1 MVPGTRVVYVD
12 REEFRGRAVPHLERR
27 GFEIRGTDTA
37 AAALEHLEW
46 ADCVVSEYDLPDAD
60 GLELLEAVRDRDPD
74 VPFLF
79 CTATGSEAVASDA
92 ISAGVTDYLRKGA
105 AGDEF
110 SGLADSIERATA
122 GADAGSPRAAVRFD
136 WLVEQLAVPVYVVD
150 PDGVVAAF
158 NEEAASLTG
167 YDADEVV
174 GEHVSELLSADE
186 LEQDRADLRQ
196 LLDDDR
202 ERVVGCDVRVETA
215 DGGPVEL
222 ESRVSALTRNGEFLG
237 TVGTLRKA
245 DSETEGRLR
254 HLHEATRGL
263 MAETNP
269 VEIAERTTDA
279 AMDVIDVDNSAVYY
293 AENGNLNSAAATDAG
308 SGPPSFVDERT
319 LEESFREGSPRTDPD
334 GGGAGAAYFP
344 LGSHGVLVVTPP
356 EGERLD
362 ETDTRLLVVLS
373 ANAEATLDR
382 AANEWAL
389 RQERDDLAALFENIP
404 DPAVE
409 TRMQDDRPIVER
421 VNPAFEETFGYT
433 DEELRGESIDEYV
446 VPGDRED
453 EAAAYNERVEAGEG
467 FQGEVKR
474 RASDGLRDFILHVV
488 AHDGGGTETRG
499 YAIYTDITQQ
509 KQRERELQRQ
519 NLRIEALHGVTRRMK
534 AATDRSE
541 IYDIVIDAAEKILAF
556 DICIVDEIEDGV
568 LVPKTVGSGMSLEDY
583 YGEAP
588 LDRENNLGAK
598 TARTGETLVVDDLRD
613 SQYAPANFEYRS
625 ALSVPLDDW
634 GIFQAVA
641 EEEAAFSAAD
651 RQLAELLAEHA
662 AAAINRQDR
671 ERELQERAA
680 ELTKQ
685 NERLDKFASIVSHDL
700 RNPLSVARG
709 RLDLARATGDDEH
722 YRAVERAHKRMDELV
737 SGLLTLARQGELKS
751 NPVSVELRSA
761 AVQAWQTVETDDLE
775 LVTDDAPAV
784 EADPERL
791 RQLLENL
798 FTNTVEHGDVA
809 TTITVGRLDDGFYV
823 ADDGSG
829 IPAEEREG
837 IFESGQSGTEEG
849 TGLGLVIVETVAE
862 AHGWTV
868 SATES
873 EAGGAR
879 FEFRD
884 ASDEP
889 AA

>member
-1 MVPGTRVVYVD
+1 MYLDSNVVSRTRIVFVD
-12 REEFRGRAVPHLERR
+12 SEEFRARVVPHLERG
-27 GFEIRGTDTA
+27 GFEVRSADTA
-37 AAALEHLEW
+37 AAALKHLGW
-46 ADCVVSEYDLPDAD
+46 ADCVVSEYDLPGSD
-60 GLELLEAVRDRDPD
+60 GLELLETVRGRDPD
-74 VPFLF
+74 LPFLL
-79 CTATGSEAVASDA
+79 CTGTGSETVASDA
-92 ISAGVTDYLRKGA
+92 IAAGVTDYLRKGVLDN
-105 AGDEF
+105 GF
-110 SGLADSIERATA
+110 GRLVDSIERATA
-122 GADAGSPRAAVRFD
+122 
-136 WLVEQLAVPVYVVD
+136 ET
-150 PDGVVAAF
+150 DG
-158 NEEAASLTG
+158 
-167 YDADEVV
+167 
-174 GEHVSELLSADE
+174 
-186 LEQDRADLRQ
+186 
-196 LLDDDR
+196 
-202 ERVVGCDVRVETA
+202 
-215 DGGPVEL
+215 
-222 ESRVSALTRNGEFLG
+222 
-237 TVGTLRKA
+237 
-245 DSETEGRLR
+245 ETEGLLR
-254 HLHEATRGL
+254 RLHEATRRM
-263 MAETNP
+263 MAETDP
-269 VEIAERTTDA
+269 LRIAERTTDA
-279 AMDVIDVDNSAVYY
+279 AADVIDVSGAVYY
-293 AENGNLNSAAATDAG
+293 ARGGSLELAAAANDG
-308 SGPPSFVDERT
+308 SGRPSFVDDDA
-319 LEESFREGSPRTDPD
+319 LEESLRDGSARTDRTD
-334 GGGAGAAYFP
+334 TASTAYFS
-344 LGSHGVLVVTPP
+344 LGDHGVFAVAAP
-356 EGERLD
+356 EGERIGEAD
-362 ETDTRLLVVLS
+362 AQLLVVLS
-373 ANAEATLDR
+373 ASAEAALDR
-382 AANEWAL
+382 AANERAL

-409 TRMQDDRPIVER
+409 TRMQDGRPIVER

-433 DEELRGESIDEYV
+433 DEELRGKSIDEYV

-467 FQGEVKR
+467 FHGEVKR

-499 YAIYTDITQQ
+499 YAIYTDITEQ

-534 AATDRSE
+534 TATDRSE

-568 LVPKTVGSGMSLEDY
+568 LVPKVVGSGMSLEDY
-583 YGEAP
+583 YKETP

-598 TARTGETLVVDDLRD
+598 TARTGETFVVDDLWD

-662 AAAINRQDR
+662 AAAINRQER

-722 YRAVERAHKRMDELV
+722 YRAVERAHRRMDELI

-751 NPVSVELRSA
+751 DPVAVELRSA

-775 LVTDDAPAV
+775 LVTDDAPTV

-829 IPAEEREG
+829 ISAEEREG
-837 IFESGQSGTEEG
+837 IFESGRSGTEEG
-849 TGLGLVIVETVAE
+849 TGLGLAIVREIAE

-884 ASDEP
+884 ASDGP
-889 AA
+889 TA